1 MLAAMLLIL
10 KPVRPIGLSRWRS
23 ATASSRAMC
32 LLGLWLGAL
41 PCHAQD
47 IEPRRWSHLPL
58 DTNFLGVGYAYTTG
72 DIFLNPVLQ
81 IEDGKFDLNTYSL
94 KYIRSFELF
103 DRSAR
108 IDITQNYESG
118 DWSGIR
124 AGQPVSTA
132 RDGWA
137 DTTVRFAINLL
148 GAPPLAGK
156 EFVDYRARTDC
167 DTIIGAGLAMDLP
180 TGEYLDDKLI
190 NLGNN
195 RFAFRPQLGLV
206 HQRGK
211 WTGELTT
218 SASVFTDNDDFFN
231 GKRLEQDPVYFTQA
245 HLIYNFTPGL
255 WLGAS
260 MGYFFG
266 GTSTIDGT
274 SSNDRQSD
282 LGWALSMGIPIT
294 RNFGVKVT
302 YIGIRTLTNTGTDT
316 DTFALGCSVMW

>member
-1 MLAAMLLIL
+1 MLAAMFLVL
-10 KPVRPIGLSRWRS
+10 KPARPIGRSRWRG
-23 ATASSRAMC
+23 AQALCRAMC
-32 LLGLWLGAL
+32 LLGLGLGAT

-58 DTNFLGVGYAYTTG
+58 DTNFLGVGYAYTSG

-81 IEDGKFDLNTYSL
+81 IEDGKFDMNTYAL
-94 KYIRSFELF
+94 KYIRSFALF
-103 DRSAR
+103 DKSAR
-108 IDITQNYESG
+108 IDITQNYQSG
-118 DWSGIR
+118 DWSGLQ
-124 AGQPVSTA
+124 AGQPISTA

-156 EFVDYRARTDC
+156 EFADYRAHADC
-167 DTIIGAGLAMDLP
+167 ETIIGAGLAVDLP
-180 TGEYLDDKLI
+180 TGQYFDDKLI

-218 SASVFTDNDDFFN
+218 SARFFTDNEDFFN
-231 GKRLEQDPVYFTQA
+231 GKHLQEDPVYFVQG

-255 WLGAS
+255 WLSAS

-266 GTSTIDGT
+266 G
-274 SSNDRQSD
+274 
-282 LGWALSMGIPIT
+282 
-294 RNFGVKVT
+294 
-302 YIGIRTLTNTGTDT
+302 
-316 DTFALGCSVMW
+316 

>member
-1 MLAAMLLIL
+1 MTI
-10 KPVRPIGLSRWRS
+10 
-23 ATASSRAMC
+23 
-32 LLGLWLGAL
+32 
-41 PCHAQD
+41 
-47 IEPRRWSHLPL
+47 
-58 DTNFLGVGYAYTTG
+58 
-72 DIFLNPVLQ
+72 IFLNPVLQ
-81 IEDGKFDLNTYSL
+81 IEDGKFDMNTYAL

-103 DRSAR
+103 DKSAR
-108 IDITQNYESG
+108 IDITQNYQSG
-118 DWSGIR
+118 DWSGLQ
-124 AGQPVSTA
+124 AGQPISTA

-156 EFVDYRARTDC
+156 EFAEYRAHADC
-167 DTIIGAGLAMDLP
+167 ETIIGAGLAVDLP
-180 TGEYLDDKLI
+180 TGEYFDDKLI

-218 SASVFTDNDDFFN
+218 SARFFTDNEDFFN
-231 GKRLEQDPVYFTQA
+231 GKRLQEYPGYFAQG

-255 WLGAS
+255 WLSAS

-266 GTSTIDGT
+266 GESTIDGT
-274 SSNDRQSD
+274 SSDDRQSD

-294 RNFGVKVT
+294 RNFGLKLT
-302 YIGIRTLTNTGTDT
+302 YIGIRTLTNTGSDT
-316 DTFALGCSVMW
+316 DTLALGCSVMW